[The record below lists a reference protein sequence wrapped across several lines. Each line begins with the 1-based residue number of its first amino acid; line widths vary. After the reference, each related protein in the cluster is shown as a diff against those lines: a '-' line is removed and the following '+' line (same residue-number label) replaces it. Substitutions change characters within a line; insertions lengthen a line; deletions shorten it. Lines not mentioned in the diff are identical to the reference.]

1 VSVSVTFTA
10 DTIEQIRSDIADFI
24 FDGAP
29 TAEPRTLSEIVSALP
44 GTESNVDAPKKR
56 GRPKKAEAPAATS
69 VQNQVA
75 AASPPPAPPAAPATA
90 PAASAPIPAA
100 TGAASPGDVPVS
112 GPQIAPAAAGITYD
126 QVFNQIK
133 VFNDKHGMEKARA
146 KLLEFGVGMVRQLK
160 PEQYAEAMAK
170 FAA

>member
-1 VSVSVTFTA
+1 VGITITISGDRLADVRGSLEDLMNGGFVSIDAPDYETQ
-10 DTIEQIRSDIADFI
+10 DTD
-24 FDGAP
+24 AP
-29 TAEPRTLSEIVSALP
+29 Q
-44 GTESNVDAPKKR
+44 APKKR

-75 AASPPPAPPAAPATA
+75 AASPPPAPPAAPTTA